1 MNKTRRITL
10 SALFLSLS
18 IVLPFLTGQI
28 PEIGKMLTPMHF
40 PIIIGAYFIGP
51 LYSLIIGFIAPL
63 LRMLLFGLPPYPIS
77 LIMAFELA
85 TYGVVTG
92 VMFITLKKL
101 KVNFILNI
109 YLSLFVAALMG
120 RIVYALGAVV
130 LLENA
135 SFIPVFLATFAS
147 SFIGIILQVIFIPIL
162 IVRFKKWN
170 N

>member
-1 MNKTRRITL
+1 MNKTKKITL
-10 SALFLSLS
+10 SALFLSLA

-28 PEIGKMLTPMHF
+28 PEFGKMLTPMHF

-51 LYSLIIGFIAPL
+51 FYALIIGFIAPL
-63 LRMLLFGLPPYPIS
+63 LRMILFGLPPFPIS
-77 LIMAFELA
+77 VMMAFELA

-92 VMFITLKKL
+92 VMFITLKKA

-109 YLSLFVAALMG
+109 YISLFVAALMG
-120 RIVYALGAVV
+120 RIVYALAAVI

-147 SFIGIILQVIFIPIL
+147 SFIGIILQIIFIPIL
-162 IVRFKKWN
+162 IIRLKK
-170 N
+170 